1 MLNRNHKYI
10 NFILDKLKTSLYSS
24 GFDITGSDANKAL
37 SFLANSDDV
46 LRDIFVLSRY
56 KQCGSLCSYLL
67 FVYKKLDENSL
78 KYENL
83 PVNIEYDVEYLKRIL
98 IGNFKLNKSA
108 DDSASI
114 LEAEEKIF
122 QDNQNQWEVSDEISE
137 SKFKVG
143 EIERDIVT
151 EEFSEDEIDVNRLK
165 DLNPEDE
172 ETIEEIISVSLE
184 EVKESFVDNNNEE
197 NEHDEQNEHENINA
211 QQAVDIDSIEEPE
224 TPKDEAF
231 DLSDLIESKQPEDKP
246 IQNELFDYDEKEK
259 TYTEEPEQLTEE
271 KTLFE
276 ETTERDLQS
285 DAPEPDENID
295 DGSILEISTEHL
307 EIQEEKSG
315 EKPEE
320 KIDVKEDESNYI
332 IEHNGIPVSETEDE
346 QESELTVDNSKSKK
360 FIEFE
365 NKLISLNKEMNIYFE
380 EITALSKSYDENNS
394 IIKDKS
400 ETVSK
405 DAFVLSKA
413 TNEMTFEVISNI
425 YNFIGEYFEKAN
437 KTPFEIRQG
446 DLRIFSHSLLVIE
459 KFILEEDF
467 SGIEKTL
474 GDYYHIESYIAEM
487 ELQKKSLEET
497 ETVPESLDVIDT
509 TSAETIIE
517 SFETFETIVEE
528 EDKNIQ
534 TSTDVEQPEKA
545 GKVLYEKKEESG
557 NAVVDNSRK
566 KLMMIL
572 KAEIMELEIIFKS
585 IDEIEGNYKIYE
597 GLRKLSKTY
606 NVLKKTVALSK
617 RLDMNKLARL
627 SEACYIFIKFIQNY
641 RLSPFDDDIKQIFNY
656 IIYNYKLIALDKPT
670 KDFEEFI
677 FYLND
682 PVKIFTQKKKNQ

>member
-24 GFDITGSDANKAL
+24 GFDISGSDANKAL
-37 SFLANSDDV
+37 DFLANSDDV

-67 FVYKKLDENSL
+67 FIYKKLDENSL

-108 DDSASI
+108 GEPANI
-114 LEAEEKIF
+114 LETEEKVF

-151 EEFSEDEIDVNRLK
+151 EEFSEDEIDINRLK

-172 ETIEEIISVSLE
+172 ENIEEIISVSLE
-184 EVKESFVDNNNEE
+184 EVKESFADSNDEE
-197 NEHDEQNEHENINA
+197 NEEHEQESINI
-211 QQAVDIDSIEEPE
+211 QQAGDIGSIETSESIEEPE

-246 IQNELFDYDEKEK
+246 IQNELFDDEKEK
-259 TYTEEPEQLTEE
+259 TYTEEPGQLTEE

-276 ETTERDLQS
+276 ETDRDLQTN
-285 DAPEPDENID
+285 APEPDEDID

-307 EIQEEKSG
+307 EVQEEKL
-315 EKPEE
+315 EE
-320 KIDVKEDESNYI
+320 KTDNIDAKEYESNYI
-332 IEHNGIPVSETEDE
+332 IEHNDIPVSENEEE
-346 QESELTVDNSKSKK
+346 QETELTAGDGKSKK

-365 NKLISLNKEMNIYFE
+365 NNLISVNKEMNFYFD
-380 EITALSKSYDENNS
+380 EIAAMSKSYDENNS

-400 ETVSK
+400 EMVSQN
-405 DAFVLSKA
+405 AFVLSKA
-413 TNEMTFEVISNI
+413 TSEMTFEVISNI
-425 YNFIGEYFEKAN
+425 YNFIGDYFEKAN

-446 DLRIFSHSLLVIE
+446 DLRIFSHSLHVIE

-474 GDYYHIESYIAEM
+474 GDYYHIESYVAEM

-497 ETVPESLDVIDT
+497 ETVPEAIDT

-517 SFETFETIVEE
+517 SIESIEAIEKITEEAGDVKEELTQETE
-528 EDKNIQ
+528 
-534 TSTDVEQPEKA
+534 
-545 GKVLYEKKEESG
+545 KVLYEKKEETD

>member
-24 GFDITGSDANKAL
+24 GFDISGSDANKAL
-37 SFLANSDDV
+37 NFLANSDDV

-67 FVYKKLDENSL
+67 FIYKKLDENSL

-98 IGNFKLNKSA
+98 IGNFKLNKSE
-108 DDSASI
+108 DESASI

-172 ETIEEIISVSLE
+172 ENIEEIISVSLE
-184 EVKESFVDNNNEE
+184 EVKESFADSNDEE
-197 NEHDEQNEHENINA
+197 IEEHEQENINP
-211 QQAVDIDSIEEPE
+211 QQAGDTEIIESIDSIEEPE
-224 TPKDEAF
+224 TSKDEAF
-231 DLSDLIESKQPEDKP
+231 DLSDLIESKQPEEKHV
-246 IQNELFDYDEKEK
+246 QNELFDYDEKEK
-259 TYTEEPEQLTEE
+259 TYTEPEQLTEE
-271 KTLFE
+271 KILFE

-285 DAPEPDENID
+285 DAPEPDEDAD

-307 EIQEEKSG
+307 DIQE

-320 KIDVKEDESNYI
+320 KIDNIDAKEDESNYI
-332 IEHNGIPVSETEDE
+332 IEQNEVPVSETEDE
-346 QESELTVDNSKSKK
+346 QESQLTAADGKSKK

-365 NKLISLNKEMNIYFE
+365 NNLIFVNKEMNVYFD
-380 EITALSKSYDENNS
+380 EITALSKNYDENNS
-394 IIKDKS
+394 IIKDQS
-400 ETVSK
+400 ETVSQN
-405 DAFVLSKA
+405 AFVLSKA
-413 TNEMTFEVISNI
+413 TSEMTFEVISNI
-425 YNFIGEYFEKAN
+425 YNFIGDYFEKAN

-446 DLRIFSHSLLVIE
+446 DLRIFSHSLHVIE

-474 GDYYHIESYIAEM
+474 GDYYHIESYVAEM

-497 ETVPESLDVIDT
+497 ETVPESIDT
-509 TSAETIIE
+509 TSAETVIE
-517 SFETFETIVEE
+517 SFEAIESIEKITEE
-528 EDKNIQ
+528 ERNVKEEQ
-534 TSTDVEQPEKA
+534 TQET
-545 GKVLYEKKEESG
+545 GKVIYEKKEETD

>member
-24 GFDITGSDANKAL
+24 GFDISGSDANKAL
-37 SFLANSDDV
+37 DFLANSDDV

-67 FVYKKLDENSL
+67 FIYKKLDENSL

-108 DDSASI
+108 GEPANI
-114 LEAEEKIF
+114 LETEEKVF

-151 EEFSEDEIDVNRLK
+151 EEFSEDEIDINRLK

-172 ETIEEIISVSLE
+172 ENIEEIISVSLE
-184 EVKESFVDNNNEE
+184 EVKESFADSNDEENEE
-197 NEHDEQNEHENINA
+197 NEQESIYT
-211 QQAVDIDSIEEPE
+211 QQAGDIGSIETSESIEEPE

-246 IQNELFDYDEKEK
+246 VQNELFDDEKEK
-259 TYTEEPEQLTEE
+259 TYTEEPGQLTEE

-276 ETTERDLQS
+276 ETDRDLQTN
-285 DAPEPDENID
+285 APEPDEDID

-307 EIQEEKSG
+307 EVQEEKL
-315 EKPEE
+315 EE
-320 KIDVKEDESNYI
+320 KTDNIDAKEYESNYI
-332 IEHNGIPVSETEDE
+332 IEQNEVPVSETEDE
-346 QESELTVDNSKSKK
+346 QESELTAGDGKSKK

-365 NKLISLNKEMNIYFE
+365 NNLISVNKEMNIYFD

-400 ETVSK
+400 ETVSQN
-405 DAFVLSKA
+405 AFVLSKA
-413 TNEMTFEVISNI
+413 TSEMTFEVISNI
-425 YNFIGEYFEKAN
+425 YNFIGDYFEKAN

-446 DLRIFSHSLLVIE
+446 DLRIFSHSLHVIE

-474 GDYYHIESYIAEM
+474 GDYYHIESYVAEM

-497 ETVPESLDVIDT
+497 ETIPEAIDT
-509 TSAETIIE
+509 TLAETIIE
-517 SFETFETIVEE
+517 SIESIEAIEKITEEAGDVKEGPTQETE
-528 EDKNIQ
+528 
-534 TSTDVEQPEKA
+534 
-545 GKVLYEKKEESG
+545 KVLYEKKEETD